1 MHRRPFLCALTW
13 EFSGNFFPL
22 YLAYSVPNMVHYI
35 CKVEGRETPQPDRRA
50 QPGTPPINRRR
61 KTHHGNLRHQGKL
74 PPQQSR
80 RPGHEPAPLRARH
93 HSRHL
98 DKVLT
103 DFKARAQLFGTES
116 EQHQEFMRLLEEA
129 DFTII
134 TMGTSNFPKN
144 GEVSSWSVMFSN

>member
-1 MHRRPFLCALTW
+1 LRGGNPRNLTGGPNRERRQST
-13 EFSGNFFPL
+13 E
-22 YLAYSVPNMVHYI
+22 
-35 CKVEGRETPQPDRRA
+35 E
-50 QPGTPPINRRR
+50 
-61 KTHHGNLRHQGKL
+61 GKL
-74 PPQQSR
+74 IMAIFDIKASYR
-80 RPGHEPAPLRARH
+80 RNNHGGLDMSLHLSGRGTIPAN
-93 HSRHL
+93 L